1 MAERETDTLTGTETT
16 GHEWDGI
23 KELNTP
29 LPRWWLY
36 TFYVTIV
43 WAFGY
48 FVLYPAWPSFS
59 GYTKGMLGY
68 SSRGQLEQ
76 TLDEVKAGRAGWIE
90 KFEAADVNDILQDQE
105 LLRFAMAGGRTI
117 FADNCAPCHG
127 AGGAGGDGYP
137 VLADDDWIW
146 GGTADAIYTTLLY
159 GIRSGHEDARESEM
173 LAFGADEYLEPE
185 QIEQVSE
192 YVMSLSGQG
201 EATEEGA
208 TIFEENCAAC
218 HGEDGTGMKELGAP
232 NLTDGI
238 WLYGG
243 GKEAVMAQVNQPQ
256 HGVMPA
262 WTGRLDDVSIK
273 QVAVYVH
280 SLGGGQ
286 QEEE

>member
-29 LPRWWLY
+29 LPKWWVY
-36 TFYVTIV
+36 TFYATIV
-43 WAFGY
+43 WAIGY

-59 GYTKGMLGY
+59 NYTKGVLGY
-68 SSRGQLEQ
+68 SSRAELEATMEQ
-76 TLDEVKAGRAGWIE
+76 VKASRAPWAE
-90 KFEAADVNDILQDQE
+90 KIEAADVSDILKNQE
-105 LLRFAMAGGRTI
+105 LLQYAMAGGRAI

-127 AGGAGGDGYP
+127 AGGAGGKGYP
-137 VLADDDWIW
+137 VLADDDWLW
-146 GGTADAIYTTLLY
+146 GGTPDAIYQTVEY
-159 GIRSGHEDARESEM
+159 GIRSGNDDARESEM
-173 LAFGADEYLEPE
+173 LAFGRDELLTAE
-185 QIEQVSE
+185 QISTVAD
-192 YVMSLSGQG
+192 YVLSLSGEG
-201 EATEEGA
+201 KASEEGA

-218 HGEDGTGMKELGAP
+218 HGDDGKGNQELGAP

-238 WLYGG
+238 WLHGS
-243 GKEAVMAQVNQPQ
+243 GKDAIVAQVTNPQ

-273 QVAVYVH
+273 EVTIYVH

-286 QEEE
+286 

>member
-1 MAERETDTLTGTETT
+1 MADRETDALTGTETT

-36 TFYVTIV
+36 TFYACIV
-43 WAFGY
+43 WALGY
-48 FVLYPAWPSFS
+48 FVVYPAWPSFS
-59 GYTKGMLGY
+59 SYTKGVLGY
-68 SSRGQLEQ
+68 SSRAELEATMEQ
-76 TLDEVKAGRAGWIE
+76 VKAGRAGWLE
-90 KFEAADVNDILQDQE
+90 KFEAAEVGDILENQE
-105 LLRFAMAGGRTI
+105 LLQYAMAGGRII

-127 AGGAGGDGYP
+127 AGGSGAKGYP

-146 GGTADAIYTTLLY
+146 GGTPDDIYTTLQY
-159 GIRSGHEDARESEM
+159 GIRSGHEDMRESQM
-173 LAFGADEYLEPE
+173 LAFGRDEILTKE
-185 QIEQVSE
+185 QISTVTDF
-192 YVMSLSGQG
+192 VLSLSGQG
-201 EATEEGA
+201 TASEEG
-208 TIFEENCAAC
+208 TTLFEENCAAC
-218 HGEDGTGMKELGAP
+218 HGEDGTGIKELGGP

-243 GKEAVMAQVNQPQ
+243 DKDAIVAQITEPR

-273 QVAVYVH
+273 QVTIYVH

-286 QEEE
+286 